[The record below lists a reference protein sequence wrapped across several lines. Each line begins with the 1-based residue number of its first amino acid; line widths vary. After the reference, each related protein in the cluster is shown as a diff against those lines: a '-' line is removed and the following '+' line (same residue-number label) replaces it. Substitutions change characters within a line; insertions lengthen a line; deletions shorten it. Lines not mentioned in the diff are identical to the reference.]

1 MSRGGQST
9 ATFSLVGQP
18 DTPTR
23 CTLSYLASLFLSR
36 GATIIII
43 RGTRVTRAPCTAFIG
58 PRPTDTPRSVSFPSS
73 PPPHPR
79 PKPRQGC
86 LHRVAQATRAH
97 RNLPNC
103 VNDGG
108 GGGVYAFLLGSL
120 QLQAA
125 GVVNRGSKWMFA
137 PDTGRISV
145 SLRS

>member
-43 RGTRVTRAPCTAFIG
+43 RGTRVTRGPCTAFIG
-58 PRPTDTPRSVSFPSS
+58 PHGQPILDNMSLPPSS
-73 PPPHPR
+73 PSPA
-79 PKPRQGC
+79 KPRQGC
-86 LHRVAQATRAH
+86 LHRVAQATAH

-103 VNDGG
+103 VNGG
-108 GGGVYAFLLGSL
+108 GGGGGIRFLLGWL
-120 QLQAA
+120 QQLQAA